1 MDQVGAVLAPMAV
14 LLLVACSVGLRTIV
28 ALSLLPGLVAITLLL
43 VFVREHGRSSTPD
56 QAPVPPGERVPIGR
70 PMRRLLTAVAV
81 FGCGDF
87 AKTLLVLWA
96 LGPAGGLLTP
106 TALGTGVV
114 LYALFNIVTVGSAY
128 MAGRLSDN
136 VGRKPVL
143 GASYLIGAAGAAV
156 PVLLPAGLGAGALAL
171 ALSGVMVG
179 AEESVERAWAAD
191 LAGRLPGRAFGLLHS
206 INGLADL
213 AASAGVG
220 LVWTLAG
227 PEAAFGAAALLMAA
241 GACLSMTVPA
251 SSGRTEA
258 D

>member
-1 MDQVGAVLAPMAV
+1 
-14 LLLVACSVGLRTIV
+14 
-28 ALSLLPGLVAITLLL
+28 
-43 VFVREHGRSSTPD
+43 
-56 QAPVPPGERVPIGR
+56 
-70 PMRRLLTAVAV
+70 MRRLLTAVAV

-191 LAGRLPGRAFGLLHS
+191 LAGRLPGRAFGLLHT